1 MKIWKRLISG
11 LLALTLLASLSCAA
25 LAAEPKAKTEKA
37 AAKPSTQFSQWF
49 SWLGADPENPES
61 SEAVLAKMGTVI
73 NQTKTVGGETLTLNG
88 AVWNGDSVQLS
99 LTAKSSNF
107 PKELTEK
114 SLVHDDACA
123 AKMPEKQWKDYA
135 KKQLET
141 KLTEEDLAKEGLE
154 TRLQN
159 VLKQGQ
165 VVFMPSFGIASREGN
180 ALTLRASIQLEAV
193 LEKTEMTL
201 HIENMTLVDTDKA
214 TGMPLM
220 NQKPAGTVLKG
231 PFDFTFTLEKNKA
244 VQATQYTGSA
254 PVTCGKVPLRVT
266 KVSLSPTGMGTSC
279 GIDVQG
285 PVNLV
290 DGRNKPVSGKANID
304 LDEDLK
310 LALNGLWTKDGKYVD
325 CKESMGFTG
334 VLTPADETGPT
345 VNWNRKFPYPID
357 PATVT
362 AVDVGG
368 VRVELS
374 ALTAAAK

>member
-1 MKIWKRLISG
+1 MKTWKRLISG

-37 AAKPSTQFSQWF
+37 PKPAGQFTQWF
-49 SWLGADPENPES
+49 PWLGADPKDPKA

-88 AVWNGDSVQLS
+88 AVWDGDSVQLS
-99 LTAKSSNF
+99 LTAKSSKF
-107 PKELTEK
+107 PKELSGK
-114 SLVHDDACA
+114 SLVFDKACTAEMTDA
-123 AKMPEKQWKDYA
+123 QWKDYVR
-135 KKQLET
+135 KRLENWAVEDGFS
-141 KLTEEDLAKEGLE
+141 KEELE
-154 TRLQN
+154 ERFQN
-159 VLKQGQ
+159 YMKQGQ
-165 VVFMPSFGIASREGN
+165 VEFKPSFGIVSREGN
-180 ALTLRASIQLEAV
+180 TLTFRTSIRLEAV

-201 HIENMTLVDTDKA
+201 HIENMTLVDTDKE

-254 PVTCGKVPLRVT
+254 PVTYGKVPLRVT
-266 KVSLSPTGMGTSC
+266 KVSLSPTGMVVAC

-290 DGRNKPVSGKANID
+290 DRRNKAVSGKTNID
-304 LDEDLK
+304 LDKDLK

-325 CKESMGFTG
+325 CKESMGSTG
-334 VLTPADETGPT
+334 VMTPADETGPT

-357 PATVT
+357 PAQVV
-362 AVDVGG
+362 AVDIAGT
-368 VRVELS
+368 RVELS
-374 ALTAAAK
+374 KLTPAAK